1 MCTITIDQLDSH
13 IHNFEQEAR
22 DGTEDLME
30 NLSFV
35 EKVCKE
41 FFSLRLPLAS
51 EILDVAAGSGI
62 VSAKIQSRGYC
73 SVDALDGDM
82 ATLRRLQKL
91 MLYRNFICR
100 DVKGVNSTGLR
111 PETYDVVITAGGFAH
126 DAISPHDITEML
138 RLLKEEGYLLWT
150 MKTCQAEGTP
160 EFGLFHKNLLALQ
173 RQGHCVVEKH
183 ETFSDKL
190 EKPVGIFYLVRR
202 CGVNLTDIAMTELPV
217 EFEEQITNIMVDN
230 SDPTNRVEFYDKWSD
245 KYDNDLVI
253 IGNYTGHTKC
263 AEAFVKLGLDR
274 SISILDLAAGTG
286 LLGAE
291 VTKHGYV
298 NIDGLDAA
306 IGMLNQARKQDIYQ
320 NYILAS
326 VQGLGS
332 VPVNDRTY
340 DVILSSNGFAPGQ
353 IYPSDIPELLRI
365 LRPGGYILWTMRDGY
380 QNLAST
386 PFGSFDAQIEDL
398 VKTGVA
404 ELLVGPVIFQNFL
417 LEHSGRFYMLKKPTT
432 HKWALASPNDSPT
445 LKRRAGT
452 ESPRPPSRNNL
463 TVA

>member
-1 MCTITIDQLDSH
+1 MCTIDQLGIH
-13 IHNFEQEAR
+13 IHTFEQEAKE
-22 DGTEDLME
+22 GTEDLRE

-35 EKVCKE
+35 EKVCDE

-62 VSAKIQSRGYC
+62 VSAKVQSRGYC
-73 SVDALDGDM
+73 DVDALDGDM
-82 ATLRRLQKL
+82 ETLMRLKKL

-160 EFGLFHKNLLALQ
+160 EFGLFQKNLVALE
-173 RQGHCVVEKH
+173 RQGLCVVEKH
-183 ETFSDKL
+183 ETFADKSG
-190 EKPVGIFYLVRR
+190 KDIGVFYLVRR
-202 CGVNLTDIAMTELPV
+202 CGVDLTDIAMTELPT
-217 EFEEQITNIMVDN
+217 EFEEQLTQIMVDN
-230 SDPTNRVEFYDKWSD
+230 SDPANRVEFYDKWSD

-253 IGNYTGHTKC
+253 IGNYTGHIKC

-274 SISILDLAAGTG
+274 SVAILDLAAGTG

-306 IGMLNQARKQDIYQ
+306 IGMLNQARKQNIYQ

-326 VQGLGS
+326 VKGLGS
-332 VPVNDRTY
+332 IPLNDRTY
-340 DVILSSNGFAPGQ
+340 DVILSSSGFAPGQ

-365 LRPGGYILWTMRDGY
+365 LRPGGYILFTMRDGY

-398 VKTGVA
+398 VRTGVA

-417 LEHSGRFYMLKKPTT
+417 LEHSGRFYMLKKPAT
-432 HKWALASPNDSPT
+432 HTWALASPHDSPT

-452 ESPRPPSRNNL
+452 ESPRPPSRNAL